1 MKKKILI
8 AVWCVILC
16 VLIALA
22 YNYIRTGKASTAFFQ
37 DRLRM
42 SDLSELGFISP
53 YKDHYNKGVA
63 HYSEGDYEAAEAEFR
78 EALSKRHTDE
88 NDTDCKIRINLALS
102 MVRPLTRESINADN
116 VDLAI
121 QILKEARDILCE
133 KGCADMENQE
143 WHNDDAQ
150 TLKEEIDE
158 YIKEL
163 EDMKEQQQQQQDQ
176 NSGQGGGGGGGQD
189 NNGQGQGNGN
199 NGEGGGSDNGEGDG
213 GEAQNDNGQGDGGDE
228 NGGGGNPDDD
238 LLDQLDR
245 IQQDGLNERGTTGDE
260 SYQYYDGKS
269 W

>member
-42 SDLSELGFISP
+42 SDLSELGFINP
-53 YKDHYNKGVA
+53 YKDHYNKGAA

-78 EALSKRHTDE
+78 EALSKKHTDKD
-88 NDTDCKIRINLALS
+88 DTDCKIRINLALS
-102 MVRPLTRESINADN
+102 MVKPLTRESINADN

-121 QILKEARDILCE
+121 EILKEARDILCE
-133 KGCADMENQE
+133 QGCADMENEE

-163 EDMKEQQQQQQDQ
+163 EDMKNQQQQQQQDP
-176 NSGQGGGGGGGQD
+176 NSGNGGGQGGGQD
-189 NNGQGQGNGN
+189 NNNGQGNNDGQGGDN
-199 NGEGGGSDNGEGDG
+199 GDNGEGGGNGDQDND
-213 GEAQNDNGQGDGGDE
+213 GQGDNGE

-238 LLDQLDR
+238 LLDQLDE
-245 IQQDGLNERGTTGDE
+245 IQQDGLNERGGTDDE
-260 SYQYYDGKS
+260 TYQYYDGKS